1 MYHHV
6 ISPLRKALVQ
16 TLRPNFQPFSSATY
30 APPYLCN
37 VCGQAF
43 FAAGNCSAAV
53 RGCMGL
59 QCWILRK
66 VALFSFLKGILWQ
79 TRRKDQASKHS
90 IHAMFP
96 CFCNEWSD
104 SLFHLISCFSDLWV
118 SRLASACSVMLHDQ
132 ARRWQWPSWQ
142 WPSYHLALRAQ
153 HALSAFRPSQTSLE
167 SGSFPTWSCALQR
180 FSEPQDPSGA
190 WYYSSRR
197 VVQEKII
204 PKPLQRHKGFAQFR
218 QRSLRLPFATL
229 LRLYWKALWLVVG
242 ASCSTIAWNLMV
254 KVWYWVEALLYHLC
268 PYFSIASHHCDLGIS

>member
-1 MYHHV
+1 MSYHLLERH
-6 ISPLRKALVQ
+6 LYCYRLCG
-16 TLRPNFQPFSSATY
+16 PNFKPSHPSHQLHMRPPLSAMSV
-30 APPYLCN
+30 ARPSL
-37 VCGQAF
+37 Q
-43 FAAGNCSAAV
+43 
-53 RGCMGL
+53 RKL
-59 QCWILRK
+59 QCGSAGLHG
-66 VALFSFLKGILWQ
+66 VAVLDFEKSCAVFFPERHWQ

-118 SRLASACSVMLHDQ
+118 SRLGSACSVMLHDQ

-142 WPSYHLALRAQ
+142 WPSYHLALLAQ

-197 VVQEKII
+197 VVEEKFI
-204 PKPLQRHKGFAQFR
+204 
-218 QRSLRLPFATL
+218 
-229 LRLYWKALWLVVG
+229 
-242 ASCSTIAWNLMV
+242 
-254 KVWYWVEALLYHLC
+254 
-268 PYFSIASHHCDLGIS
+268 